1 MTRSAIKGHVA
12 YTPDST
18 GFVIYP
24 DHFLLI
30 DEDHVVGLSEQLPDE
45 FRDAEIH
52 NFGDCLVIPG
62 LNDLHIHA
70 AQYGYRGL
78 GMDMALLPW
87 LETYAFPEE
96 SKFADAGYAAQVYM
110 QFAQDLA
117 SSATTRAIVWGTI
130 HATTDLLVDELV
142 HLGLGGWVGK
152 INMDRNSAAALT
164 ETTAQSVADSWGFI
178 QRNQGKSKQ
187 LMPAIT
193 PRFIPSC
200 SDELMMQLG
209 QMSAQHHIPITS
221 HLSEN
226 RDEITWVQELIPESP
241 TYAEAYDKFQLFGQ
255 AEPCVMAHCVYPE
268 PSDYTLLANRKVTI
282 AHCPSSNLNVL
293 SGLAPV
299 RRLMDAGI
307 SVGLGTDVAGGHS
320 MSLFDAM
327 VDAIRVSKMY
337 TMNIDSKA
345 SPLKVCEAFYLGTKG
360 GGQVFGQ
367 VGSFEP
373 GWTADVIVFDDSTI
387 GGGNH
392 FSLEQRLERLIY
404 LHQGAT
410 LKAKFLAG
418 QKVL

>member
-1 MTRSAIKGHVA
+1 MARTAIKGHLA

-24 DHFLLI
+24 DHFLLV
-30 DEDHVVGLSEQLPDE
+30 DEDRIVGLSEQLPDD
-45 FRDAEIH
+45 FSGAEIYD
-52 NFGDCLVIPG
+52 FSDCLVLPG
-62 LNDLHIHA
+62 LIDLHIHA

-96 SKFADAGYAAQVYM
+96 SKFADAAYAAQIYR

-130 HATTDLLVDELV
+130 HANTDLLVDELAS
-142 HLGLGGWVGK
+142 HGLGGWVGK

-164 ETTAQSVADSWGFI
+164 ESSDQSLADTWDFV
-178 QRNQGKSKQ
+178 QRNQDKSKQ
-187 LMPAIT
+187 LKPAIT

-200 SDELMMQLG
+200 SNQLMEKLG
-209 QMSAQHHIPITS
+209 QLSVQHHIPVTS

-226 RDEITWVQELIPESP
+226 QDEIAWVQELVPQSR
-241 TYAEAYDKFQLFGQ
+241 TYAEAYDDFQLFGET
-255 AEPCVMAHCVYPE
+255 EPCVMAHCVYPE
-268 PSDYTLLANRKVTI
+268 PSDYTLLASRKVTI

-299 RRLMDAGI
+299 RSLMDAGS

-320 MSLFDAM
+320 MSIFDAM

-337 TMNIDSKA
+337 ALYVDPKA
-345 SPLKVCEAFYLGTKG
+345 KPLKVCEAFYLGTKG

-373 GWTADVIVFDDSTI
+373 GWTADIIVIDDSTI
-387 GGGNH
+387 GGGNQ
-392 FSLEQRLERLIY
+392 FSLEQRLERLVY
-404 LHQGAT
+404 LHHEAT

-418 QKVL
+418 YKIL